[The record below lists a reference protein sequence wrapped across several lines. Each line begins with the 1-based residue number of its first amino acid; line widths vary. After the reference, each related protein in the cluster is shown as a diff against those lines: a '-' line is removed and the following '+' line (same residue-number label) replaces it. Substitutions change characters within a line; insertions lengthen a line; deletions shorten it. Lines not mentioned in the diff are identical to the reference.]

1 MANRLR
7 MDIQKAIEGLKR
19 QGWSERRI
27 ARELGIHRKTVRGY
41 ASGAKCTK
49 VLTGGGGSD
58 GTRLRANRR
67 SCEGYRDV
75 IGQKLEMGLH
85 ARRIHQDLKAE
96 HGFEG
101 AYDSV
106 QRFIKELRA
115 SEPERVWRME
125 CEPGQE
131 AQVDFGVMHLL
142 KTDSGKLRRV
152 NLFRIMLSHSRKCYS
167 EGVLTQSTESFIR
180 CLENAFRYFGG
191 VVERLCVDNLKA
203 AVIKAHWYDPEL
215 NPKMLSFA
223 EHYGIA
229 ILPTRPYTPE
239 HKGKIENGIKYL
251 KNNALKGRSF
261 EGLNQ
266 LNAFLLEWEQNTADK
281 RIHGTTRRQVGSHF
295 EQEEKPRLKALPAS
309 LFESFS
315 EGKRRVHRDSYV
327 EVQRAYYDVPCEYIA
342 REVWVRWDARMIR
355 IYDLNMKLIRSHCRI
370 EAGHF
375 TKVLGV
381 EGSRGSLEQS
391 LYYWRS
397 RVGGIGEGACEWAD
411 ALIEN
416 RPEMAIRVMQGLLGK
431 RKKYSKHQIEEA
443 CKKALF
449 NAQFHLRE
457 VEQHL
462 NQCIEQQSLEFISE
476 HELIRDTASYEEVL
490 ASRDLF

>member
-1 MANRLR
+1 M
-7 MDIQKAIEGLKR
+7 
-19 QGWSERRI
+19 
-27 ARELGIHRKTVRGY
+27 
-41 ASGAKCTK
+41 
-49 VLTGGGGSD
+49 
-58 GTRLRANRR
+58 
-67 SCEGYRDV
+67 
-75 IGQKLEMGLH
+75 
-85 ARRIHQDLKAE
+85 
-96 HGFEG
+96 
-101 AYDSV
+101 
-106 QRFIKELRA
+106 
-115 SEPERVWRME
+115 
-125 CEPGQE
+125 
-131 AQVDFGVMHLL
+131 
-142 KTDSGKLRRV
+142 
-152 NLFRIMLSHSRKCYS
+152 
-167 EGVLTQSTESFIR
+167 
-180 CLENAFRYFGG
+180 
-191 VVERLCVDNLKA
+191 
-203 AVIKAHWYDPEL
+203 
-215 NPKMLSFA
+215 
-223 EHYGIA
+223 
-229 ILPTRPYTPE
+229 
-239 HKGKIENGIKYL
+239 
-251 KNNALKGRSF
+251 
-261 EGLNQ
+261 
-266 LNAFLLEWEQNTADK
+266 
-281 RIHGTTRRQVGSHF
+281 
-295 EQEEKPRLKALPAS
+295 
-309 LFESFS
+309 
-315 EGKRRVHRDSYV
+315 HRDSYV

-431 RKKYSKHQIEEA
+431 RKKHSKHQIEEA